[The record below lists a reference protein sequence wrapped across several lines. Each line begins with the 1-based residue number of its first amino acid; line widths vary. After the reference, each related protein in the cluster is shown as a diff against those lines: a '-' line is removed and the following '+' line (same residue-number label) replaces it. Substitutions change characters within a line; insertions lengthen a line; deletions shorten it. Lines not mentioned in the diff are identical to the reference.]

1 MQALRLIG
9 RLRARCARWWEGDDG
24 PPHDLR
30 ALAREVEREQPVLAA
45 ELRGIALH
53 WEALQRASR

>member
-9 RLRARCARWWEGDDG
+9 RWRARCARWWQGG

-53 WEALQRASR
+53 WEALQRSAR